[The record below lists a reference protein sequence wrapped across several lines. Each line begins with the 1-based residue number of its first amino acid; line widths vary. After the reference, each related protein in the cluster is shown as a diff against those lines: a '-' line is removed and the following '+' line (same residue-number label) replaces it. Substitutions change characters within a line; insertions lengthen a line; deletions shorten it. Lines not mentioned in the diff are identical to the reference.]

1 MSWNLQTMMVMSSNN
16 LYCMA
21 RNRER
26 GREMNENKNPWVVL
40 VVRDFYVVAR
50 NGSDGSPDIFDSMYY
65 DWHDAQERADW
76 MNDEDGITDA
86 PRFDDD
92 F

>member
-16 LYCMA
+16 LCCM
-21 RNRER
+21 ER
-26 GREMNENKNPWVVL
+26 GREMNEKNPWVVL

-50 NGSDGSPDIFDSMYY
+50 NGSDGSPDIFDKTYY

-76 MNDEDGITDA
+76 MNDEDGIQDA

>member
-1 MSWNLQTMMVMSSNN
+1 MSLLTMMVMSSDN

-26 GREMNENKNPWVVL
+26 NREMTENKNPWVVL
-40 VVRDFYVVAR
+40 VVQEFYVVAR
-50 NGSDGSPDIFDSMYY
+50 NGSDGTPDIFDRTYY

-76 MNDEDGITDA
+76 MNDGDGITDA